1 MKITEK
7 EHGTAAFELY
17 ENWHSD
23 AMLNGIDGNI
33 TVWQLLENVANHQIS
48 LHGCTVMSG
57 WVKGP
62 DGTIWFE
69 VVA

>member
-7 EHGTAAFELY
+7 EHGQAAFELY

-23 AMLNGIDGNI
+23 AMLDGPDGEI
-33 TVWQLLENVANHQIS
+33 SVWRLLEMVESGATS
-48 LHGCTVMSG
+48 LHGCTVDG
-57 WVKGP
+57 DCVKGP